1 MANQILQ
8 YVWGAL
14 ATVLLLTGYAR
25 RSSRG
30 LLWFATVLLA
40 AAALSAHYQAFWAMV
55 WCGALGLWAAFAA
68 MDVIDSSWRVRTGLV
83 LVTGVISGLALWPSL
98 ESMSGGKI
106 PCPAY
111 IKENVSARLVAGLDL
126 RGGLRLVYSVDV
138 EEAIKDRRD
147 RRYEDMMV
155 SLTKLFELHK
165 GDERPT
171 DEEYQKLRE
180 RVDLE
185 AVKTHANSIALGIKN
200 PADADRIDARFLDE
214 FAGDL
219 SYSKSAD
226 GLHYDFRIKESVVS
240 QIRES
245 AVGQAK
251 EIILRR
257 VDELGLRE
265 ASVSTRDEDVIVE
278 VPGEDEKGFKEIRE
292 IISQTARLEF
302 KLLDDDTDFF
312 DEMSRNPPTDLP
324 AGVEFEREQ
333 TSVGVDEGGNA
344 RRKQI
349 AYAVIRKGEK
359 ETNKDALVRFRAW
372 VDTLTLPQDREI
384 GFETVYQTDPD
395 TLKDTEIGWRTYLLK
410 RRAELTGDLIRD
422 ALAQPNQGQG
432 SLGGWYVGLQ
442 FTDAGG
448 KIFETITGANI
459 KRRFAIL
466 LDNRIESA
474 PVIQDRIAGGH
485 ASITLGS
492 NDPEKQLA
500 DARKLELVL
509 RSGALP
515 APITPSNEQHIGPSL
530 GQESIRLAVK
540 GATIGGLI
548 VLAFMMFYYRWAGL
562 IADLAVLMNIFLQM
576 AILASFGASMTLP
589 GIAGLALT
597 MGMSVDSNV
606 LINERIREELDL
618 GKSPRA
624 AVDLGYNRAL
634 AAIIDGHVT
643 TLISAV
649 VLAQFGTGPIKG
661 FAVTLIVGVA
671 VSIFTGVMVSRVMF
685 DFWVRGVPKSGKL
698 SMG

>member
-8 YVWGAL
+8 YVWAAL
-14 ATVLLLTGYAR
+14 ATVLLLAGYAR
-25 RSSRG
+25 RASRG
-30 LLWFATVLLA
+30 LLWFATLLLA
-40 AAALSAHYQAFWAMV
+40 AAALAAHYQAFWAMV
-55 WCGALGLWAAFAA
+55 WCGVLGLWAAFAA
-68 MDVIDSSWRVRTGLV
+68 TDVIDSSWRLRTGLV
-83 LVTGVISGLALWPSL
+83 LVTGIISGLALWPSL

-106 PCPAY
+106 PCPSF
-111 IKENVSARLVAGLDL
+111 IKDNVSARLVAGLDL

-138 EEAIKDRRD
+138 EEAVKDRRD
-147 RRYEDMMV
+147 RRYEDMQV
-155 SLTKLFELHK
+155 SLTKLFEIHK

-180 RVDLE
+180 RVDLA
-185 AVKTHANSIALGIKN
+185 AVKAHANSIVLGIKN
-200 PADADRIDARFLDE
+200 ATDAGRIDARFLDE

-265 ASVSTRDEDVIVE
+265 AAVSTRDEDVIVE

-324 AGVEFEREQ
+324 EGVEFEREQ
-333 TSVGVDEGGNA
+333 TSVGLDEAGNA

-372 VDTLTLPQDREI
+372 IDTLSLPQDREI
-384 GFETVYQTDPD
+384 GFETVYRTDPD

-422 ALAQPNQGQG
+422 ALAQPDQGQG
-432 SLGGWYVGLQ
+432 SMGGWYVGLQ

-448 KIFETITGANI
+448 KIFENITGANI
-459 KRRFAIL
+459 KRRFAII

-474 PVIQDRIAGGH
+474 PVIQDKIGGGH
-485 ASITLGS
+485 ARITLGS

-530 GQESIRLAVK
+530 GRESIRLAVK
-540 GATIGGLI
+540 GAAIGGLI
-548 VLAFMMFYYRWAGL
+548 VLLFMMFYYRWAGL

-643 TLISAV
+643 TLISAI

>member
-1 MANQILQ
+1 
-8 YVWGAL
+8 
-14 ATVLLLTGYAR
+14 
-25 RSSRG
+25 
-30 LLWFATVLLA
+30 
-40 AAALSAHYQAFWAMV
+40 
-55 WCGALGLWAAFAA
+55 
-68 MDVIDSSWRVRTGLV
+68 
-83 LVTGVISGLALWPSL
+83 
-98 ESMSGGKI
+98 
-106 PCPAY
+106 
-111 IKENVSARLVAGLDL
+111 
-126 RGGLRLVYSVDV
+126 VY
-138 EEAIKDRRD
+138 R
-147 RRYEDMMV
+147 
-155 SLTKLFELHK
+155 
-165 GDERPT
+165 
-171 DEEYQKLRE
+171 
-180 RVDLE
+180 
-185 AVKTHANSIALGIKN
+185 
-200 PADADRIDARFLDE
+200 
-214 FAGDL
+214 
-219 SYSKSAD
+219 
-226 GLHYDFRIKESVVS
+226 
-240 QIRES
+240 
-245 AVGQAK
+245 
-251 EIILRR
+251 
-257 VDELGLRE
+257 
-265 ASVSTRDEDVIVE
+265 
-278 VPGEDEKGFKEIRE
+278 
-292 IISQTARLEF
+292 
-302 KLLDDDTDFF
+302 
-312 DEMSRNPPTDLP
+312 
-324 AGVEFEREQ
+324 
-333 TSVGVDEGGNA
+333 
-344 RRKQI
+344 
-349 AYAVIRKGEK
+349 
-359 ETNKDALVRFRAW
+359 
-372 VDTLTLPQDREI
+372 
-384 GFETVYQTDPD
+384 TDPD

-422 ALAQPNQGQG
+422 ALAQPDQGQG
-432 SLGGWYVGLQ
+432 AMGGWYVGLQ

-448 KIFETITGANI
+448 KIFENITGANI
-459 KRRFAIL
+459 KRRFAII

-474 PVIQDRIAGGH
+474 PVIQDRIGGGH
-485 ASITLGS
+485 ARITLGS

-530 GQESIRLAVK
+530 GRESIRLAVK

-548 VLAFMMFYYRWAGL
+548 VLLFMMFYYRLAGL

-698 SMG
+698 SVG